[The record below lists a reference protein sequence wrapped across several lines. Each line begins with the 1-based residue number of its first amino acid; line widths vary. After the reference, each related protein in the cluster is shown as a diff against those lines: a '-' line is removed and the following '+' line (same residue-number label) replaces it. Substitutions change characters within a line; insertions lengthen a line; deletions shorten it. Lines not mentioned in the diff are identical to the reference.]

1 MHGDLWES
9 VLNKIRAIPGRSM
22 RWNREGI
29 VGTYEITQSWPGIVF
44 STHVT
49 GGKSQ
54 ERMKIRDSRDS
65 MRETRAV
72 EERDRKAVRTIERLE
87 KKENGRRRV
96 ARNMESDGDV
106 C

>member
-1 MHGDLWES
+1 MTL
-9 VLNKIRAIPGRSM
+9 
-22 RWNREGI
+22 NREGI

-65 MRETRAV
+65 MRER
-72 EERDRKAVRTIERLE
+72 ERL
-87 KKENGRRRV
+87 GRRRKGTEKRFEGSNGWKRRKTAA
-96 ARNMESDGDV
+96 ARSPQYGI
-106 C
+106 

>member
-1 MHGDLWES
+1 
-9 VLNKIRAIPGRSM
+9 
-22 RWNREGI
+22 
-29 VGTYEITQSWPGIVF
+29 
-44 STHVT
+44 
-49 GGKSQ
+49 
-54 ERMKIRDSRDS
+54 

>member
-1 MHGDLWES
+1 MTL
-9 VLNKIRAIPGRSM
+9 
-22 RWNREGI
+22 NREGI

-65 MRETRAV
+65 MRERETRTA
-72 EERDRKAVRTIERLE
+72 EERDRKAVRRIERLE
-87 KKENGRRRV
+87 KKENGRG
-96 ARNMESDGDV
+96 A
-106 C
+106 